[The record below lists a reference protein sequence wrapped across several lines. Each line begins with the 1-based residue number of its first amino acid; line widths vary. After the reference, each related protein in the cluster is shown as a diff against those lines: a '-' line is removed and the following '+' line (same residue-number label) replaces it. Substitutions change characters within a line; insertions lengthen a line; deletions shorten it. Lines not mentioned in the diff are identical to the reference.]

1 MGHPSSRDVH
11 PREIMAVLVTA
22 CVSFSL
28 AQTVVVPALPAIA
41 ADVGATTSATSWLL
55 TGFLLSASVATPI
68 VGKLGDVHGRG
79 RVLAVVLLVFAAGG
93 VVNAFADSLAVL
105 VAGRVLQGVAGGV
118 FPLAFGIV
126 RDTFPREKVPGA
138 LGIVSAVFG
147 IGGGI
152 GLPLS
157 GVILDH
163 ADVSLIFWVN
173 VVALPA
179 AVAAW
184 RVVPRGE
191 SRAPVRIDWLG
202 AGLLSAAL
210 TALLLGVSQSGR
222 WGWGSPL
229 TLGCIAAGLV
239 VLAVWV
245 AVESRVREPLI
256 AMAVLRRPVVAA
268 TNLAGL
274 LVGVSMFASF
284 LSIPQ
289 FAQAPESTGYGFG
302 ASVTVAGLMLVPIAA
317 AQLATGAFVGRL
329 ERRLG
334 SRLVLAAGTVL
345 AAAAFGG
352 MALAHAAPWQ
362 FVVFGSLFGVG
373 LTLSLASMAN
383 LVVGAVD
390 PHEIGVASGINTVT
404 RTVGGSFGAAIAAAI
419 LSTHTIADG
428 PVPTE
433 GAYVATFAFSAGA
446 ALLALVATLAVPR
459 PHSARAHRVPP
470 APVAEVEEPAGV

>member
-1 MGHPSSRDVH
+1 V
-11 PREIMAVLVTA
+11 I
-22 CVSFSL
+22 
-28 AQTVVVPALPAIA
+28 
-41 ADVGATTSATSWLL
+41 
-55 TGFLLSASVATPI
+55 
-68 VGKLGDVHGRG
+68 
-79 RVLAVVLLVFAAGG
+79 
-93 VVNAFADSLAVL
+93 
-105 VAGRVLQGVAGGV
+105 AGRVLQGVAGGV

-126 RDTFPREKVPGA
+126 RATFPRSQVPGGLA
-138 LGIVSAVFG
+138 IVSAVFG

-163 ADVSLIFWVN
+163 GDVSMIFWVN
-173 VVALPA
+173 LVALPA

-184 RVVPRGE
+184 RVIPRG
-191 SRAPVRIDWLG
+191 PVAASARIDWLG
-202 AGLLSAAL
+202 AGLLSVAL
-210 TALLLGVSQSGR
+210 TALLLGVSQSGS
-222 WGWGSPL
+222 WGWGSARTIGL
-229 TLGCIAAGLV
+229 LVAGVAVLG
-239 VLAVWV
+239 VWV
-245 AVESRVREPLI
+245 VTESRVREPLI
-256 AMAVLRRPVVAA
+256 SMAVLRRPVVAA

-284 LSIPQ
+284 LAIPQ
-289 FAQAPESTGYGFG
+289 FAQAPESAGYGFG
-302 ASVTVAGLMLVPIAA
+302 ASVTAAGFLLVPVAA
-317 AQLATGAFVGRL
+317 AQLLTGAFVGRL
-329 ERRLG
+329 EGRFG
-334 SRLVLAAGTVL
+334 SRVVLAAGTGL
-345 AAAAFGG
+345 AAVAFAG
-352 MALAHAAPWQ
+352 MAVAHAHPWH
-362 FVVFGSLFGVG
+362 FVVLGALFGAG

-383 LVVGAVD
+383 LVVGAVE

-459 PHSARAHRVPP
+459 PHSARAHRVPS

>member
-126 RDTFPREKVPGA
+126 RDTFPREKVPSA
-138 LGIVSAVFG
+138 LGVVSAVFG

-184 RVVPRGE
+184 RVVPRGA
-191 SRAPVRIDWLG
+191 SQAPVRIDWFG

-317 AQLATGAFVGRL
+317 AQLVTGAFVGGL

-345 AAAAFGG
+345 AAVAFGG
-352 MALAHAAPWQ
+352 MALAHAALWQ

-404 RTVGGSFGAAIAAAI
+404 RTVGGSFGAAVAAAI

-459 PHSARAHRVPP
+459 PHSARAHRVRP
-470 APVAEVEEPAGV
+470 APVADVQEPAGV

>member
-1 MGHPSSRDVH
+1 MGHQSSRDVH

-41 ADVGATTSATSWLL
+41 EDVGASTSATSWLL

-68 VGKLGDVHGRG
+68 VGKLGDLHGRG
-79 RVLAVVLLVFAAGG
+79 RVLAVVLLIFAAGG
-93 VVNAFADSLAVL
+93 VVNAFADSLTVL

-126 RDTFPREKVPGA
+126 RDTFPRERVPGA

-184 RVVPRGE
+184 RVVPRTVPSG
-191 SRAPVRIDWLG
+191 SSRIDWLG
-202 AGLLSAAL
+202 AGLLSVAL
-210 TALLLGVSQSGR
+210 AALLLGVSQSGR
-222 WGWGSPL
+222 WGWGSAL
-229 TLGCIAAGLV
+229 TLGSIAAGLV
-239 VLAVWV
+239 VLVLWV
-245 AVESRVREPLI
+245 VVESRVREPLI
-256 AMAVLRRPVVAA
+256 AMSVLRRPVVAA

-274 LVGVSMFASF
+274 LIGVSMFASF

-317 AQLATGAFVGRL
+317 AQLLTGAFVGRL

-334 SRLVLAAGTVL
+334 SRLVLAAGAVL

-352 MALAHAAPWQ
+352 MALAHAEPWH
-362 FVVFGSLFGVG
+362 FIVFGALFGIG

-383 LVVGAVD
+383 LVVSAVD

-404 RTVGGSFGAAIAAAI
+404 RTVGGSFGAAVAAAI
-419 LSTHTIADG
+419 LSTHTISG
-428 PVPTE
+428 TPIPTE
-433 GAYVATFAFSAGA
+433 GAYTATFAFSAGA

-459 PHSARAHRVPP
+459 PSSARAQR
-470 APVAEVEEPAGV
+470 ADASSLDEVEEPATV